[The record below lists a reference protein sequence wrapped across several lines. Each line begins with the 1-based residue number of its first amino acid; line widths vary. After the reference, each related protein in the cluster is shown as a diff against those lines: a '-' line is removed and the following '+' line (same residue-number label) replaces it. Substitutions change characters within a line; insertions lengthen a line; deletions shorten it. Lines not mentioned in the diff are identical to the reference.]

1 MKFHNLPNYLLL
13 KTSNISDYILE
24 PAGGFEPSTY

>member
-1 MKFHNLPNYLLL
+1 VNAAATRIGYNFSELLM
-13 KTSNISDYILE
+13 E